1 MKFADVEKLF
11 EFAPNTQEQDDSI
24 ALVYSAARI
33 LAKTIVNAVP
43 EQHAK
48 QALAQLAQVVV
59 ICRQGIEV
67 EAPAVS
73 NLTVI
78 HHGA

>member
-1 MKFADVEKLF
+1 MKFADVENLF
-11 EFAPNTQEQDDSI
+11 IFVPNTQLQDDSI
-24 ALVYSAARI
+24 AVVYEAARA
-33 LAKTIVNAVP
+33 LARAIVNRVP